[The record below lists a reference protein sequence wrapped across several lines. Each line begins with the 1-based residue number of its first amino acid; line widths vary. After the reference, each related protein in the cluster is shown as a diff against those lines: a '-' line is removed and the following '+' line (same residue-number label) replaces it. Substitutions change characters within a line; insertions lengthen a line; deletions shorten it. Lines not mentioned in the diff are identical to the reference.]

1 MTKLSPDVADKLL
14 HGLST
19 DDNFRAAFEKDP
31 RAALRSL
38 GHETPAEHVGVAGKD
53 PVMNFATLKGGL
65 ASKQK
70 IASARQQLAG
80 DPNASVSSFMPFS
93 MCAAD

>member
-1 MTKLSPDVADKLL
+1 MTKLAPEVADKLL

-31 RAALRSL
+31 RAALSSI
-38 GHETPAEHVGVAGKD
+38 GHDTPAEHVGVEGKD
-53 PVMNFATLKGGL
+53 PVMHFATLKGGL

-70 IASARQQLAG
+70 IAAARQQLAS
-80 DPNASVSSFMPFS
+80 DPQASVGSFMPFS

>member
-1 MTKLSPDVADKLL
+1 MTKLSPEVADKLL

-19 DDNFRAAFEKDP
+19 DDNFRAAFEEDP
-31 RAALRSL
+31 RAALRSI
-38 GHETPAEHVGVAGKD
+38 GHDTPAEHVGVEGKD

-70 IASARQQLAG
+70 IAAARQQLAG
-80 DPNASVSSFMPFS
+80 DPHASVGIFMPFA